1 MPCLLLLLVLGLVL
15 GGTDLVLGSQVVV
28 LLLVLVGHLLPCGT
42 GKLANLKI
50 PRSQDASARVSV
62 ERVRWFKGA
71 WHIMCEQ
78 P

>member
-50 PRSQDASARVSV
+50 PRTSGCIFTCVS
-62 ERVRWFKGA
+62 
-71 WHIMCEQ
+71 
-78 P
+78 